1 MKSGGSTFRSH
12 TRSKVPD
19 VLTETA
25 RVTPLTSANAAHMFP
40 ALNSAQIARI
50 AAHGV
55 IRPITQGEVLVDVR

>member
-1 MKSGGSTFRSH
+1 
-12 TRSKVPD
+12 VLD
-19 VLTETA
+19 VLTETR

-40 ALNSAQIARI
+40 TLSSAQIALI